1 MRVLCKHVAEHISPF
16 NGFCKNVNICHTRR
30 RYCVFCNPCD
40 FLSRKWGVER
50 MSLCMF
56 VAFHL
61 KCFEN
66 IPIEIF
72 VKFINADYV
81 LCVAMDIFLCGKTCL
96 HARMI
101 PLNSPNCWHLG
112 LFL

>member
-1 MRVLCKHVAEHISPF
+1 MLIYATHVAGTVFSVIRATF
-16 NGFCKNVNICHTRR
+16 CRGNGR
-30 RYCVFCNPCD
+30 
-40 FLSRKWGVER
+40 VER